1 MTRADALAGPPP
13 VTNPNAVARPDTFQ
27 EVVRLLDDPRTAVNL
42 ADLLGTEREVAHFRS
57 VALHAISTNSK
68 LLRDCT
74 PLSIVLAVK
83 DAAALDLEP
92 TGLMGEGAIIPY
104 KTEAKFQPMYRGL
117 LKLCFRSDRIEMV
130 DCQVVYGKD
139 FYESSLGTQPF
150 IHHVPTRELD
160 RGGYKLAYAWAK
172 LRGAADPLI
181 DEMTEAD
188 INTIREQ
195 FSRNQQDSPWDTSWG
210 EMARKTVLKRLMKK
224 LGAMVDD
231 RRIAQALDIDNAAE
245 PIGVTVSRPSDAV
258 NQARLAAR
266 RAVGLPAGEPPPEE
280 PGEAEPL
287 TTDEVVDTL
296 NSLTE
301 SSGGEFND
309 LLSDVQERE

>member
-1 MTRADALAGPPP
+1 MTRNPGPPP
-13 VTNPNAVARPDTFQ
+13 VQQAVATRGTFD

-42 ADLLGTEREVAHFRS
+42 ADLLGTDREVAHFRS

-104 KTEAKFQPMYRGL
+104 RPEAKFQPMYRGL

-130 DCQVVYGKD
+130 DCQVVYEHD
-139 FYESSLGTQPF
+139 FYESSLGTTPF
-150 IHHVPTRELD
+150 IHHVPTRDE

-181 DEMTEAD
+181 EEMTEAD
-188 INTIREQ
+188 INYIREQ
-195 FSRNQQDSPWDTSWG
+195 FSRSDKDSPWDTSWG

-224 LGAMVDD
+224 LGAMVGD
-231 RRIAQALDIDNAAE
+231 RKMAMALEIDNEAE
-245 PIGVTVSRPSDAV
+245 TRVVVSRPSEAISA
-258 NQARLAAR
+258 ARLAAR
-266 RAVGLPAGEPPPEE
+266 QAVGLTAGDEAVPVAVEEAAPAQSAPPE
-280 PGEAEPL
+280 
-287 TTDEVVDTL
+287 
-296 NSLTE
+296 
-301 SSGGEFND
+301 SSEGEFTD
-309 LLSDVQERE
+309 ILSTVEERV